1 MSYTDFSKYSHAELR
16 RMVQA
21 LNPGEVMSAADPWRR
36 AADTLKAIRATLTR
50 ASTEAATSW
59 EGSTSDAFH
68 ARMLQLATTIN
79 TTASYANDA
88 AITLKAISEAID
100 KAKREMPEEPSG
112 WEQFKDGV
120 GDTVSS
126 LFGADDEDSRT
137 AVASQKKAEAAT
149 VLQTL
154 AMHYRTATPMLK
166 PPPPPPPPGKGGGKI
181 DYSDLPED
189 DAGATGYA
197 AVGGF
202 LSGASIGNAGVGAAP
217 VVRSREGAV
226 AGPRTGG
233 AVPSNPQGTSP
244 SFSKTPPAPSDPGVK
259 GGVATPS
266 SKATP
271 AKFGAG
277 TVVDGTGALP
287 APAPAVSGGQPPSGG
302 SGTSI
307 LGSPGSGGSQPL
319 PHSAVTQPA
328 AQHVAPQGG
337 HGGGSP
343 HPSGIP
349 QSFGSAVRQ
358 GQGPVPEQNRQAG
371 PEAVR
376 GGREGAPGRTGTG
389 RSGAIFGA
397 EGMPGVIG
405 GGSTGG
411 AGSARGRGAVEG
423 TAGRSGGTVVGVG
436 DHSGKSG
443 SGKQAFTEGGSGVG
457 ARGRIRPE
465 AGAGA
470 GSSLTQAPMV
480 PPGGAERGRKDDAKR
495 RRRPDYL
502 VEDEETWMSDDP
514 VNPNVVE

>member
-100 KAKREMPEEPSG
+100 KAKRDMPEEPSG

-202 LSGASIGNAGVGAAP
+202 LSGASIGNAGVGAATP

-226 AGPRTGG
+226 VDPRTGG
-233 AVPSNPQGTSP
+233 AVRSNPQGTSL
-244 SFSKTPPAPSDPGVK
+244 SFSKAPPAPSDPGVK

-266 SKATP
+266 PKATP

-287 APAPAVSGGQPPSGG
+287 APAASGGQSPSGG
-302 SGTSI
+302 GGTSI
-307 LGSPGSGGSQPL
+307 LGSPGNGGSQSL
-319 PHSAVTQPA
+319 PHSPVAQP
-328 AQHVAPQGG
+328 VAPQSG
-337 HGGGSP
+337 HGGGAP
-343 HPSGIP
+343 NPGGIP
-349 QSFGSAVRQ
+349 QPFGAAVRQ
-358 GQGPVPEQNRQAG
+358 GQGPVPEQNRQVG
-371 PEAVR
+371 PEALR
-376 GGREGAPGRTGTG
+376 SGREGAPGRTGAG

-397 EGMPGVIG
+397 EGMPGVSG

-411 AGSARGRGAVEG
+411 AGSTRGRGAVDG
-423 TAGRSGGTVVGVG
+423 TAGRAGGTVVGVG

-457 ARGRIRPE
+457 ARGRIRAE

-480 PPGGAERGRKDDAKR
+480 PLGGAERGRKDDEKR
-495 RRRPDYL
+495 KRRPDYL